1 MRKYDIKNK
10 RNIGIII
17 GISIIIIIM
26 FSLVIKLF
34 LSSDKKEYTVHDGA
48 LVFDKDKSIIKVT
61 EDSTIKKKWNNKY
74 YLKFKDNNYELG
86 NTAFCYNEKKIIA
99 VFDTEGRTHGKSK
112 SNRIKRNNS

>member
-61 EDSTIKKKWNNKY
+61 EDSTIKKKWN
-74 YLKFKDNNYELG
+74 KD
-86 NTAFCYNEKKIIA
+86 
-99 VFDTEGRTHGKSK
+99 RKSVV
-112 SNRIKRNNS
+112 

>member
-61 EDSTIKKKWNNKY
+61 EDSTIKKNGIMSIILN
-74 YLKFKDNNYELG
+74 L
-86 NTAFCYNEKKIIA
+86 KIIIMNL
-99 VFDTEGRTHGKSK
+99 V
-112 SNRIKRNNS
+112 ILLLVIMKRLEKLFYMENIMKLVLVI

>member
-34 LSSDKKEYTVHDGA
+34 LSSDKKEYTVHDGT
-48 LVFDKDKSIIKVT
+48 LVFDKDKSII
-61 EDSTIKKKWNNKY
+61 
-74 YLKFKDNNYELG
+74 
-86 NTAFCYNEKKIIA
+86 IA
-99 VFDTEGRTHGKSK
+99 SQSALILYQK
-112 SNRIKRNNS
+112 

>member
-61 EDSTIKKKWNNKY
+61 EDSTIKKNGIMSII
-74 YLKFKDNNYELG
+74 LSL
-86 NTAFCYNEKKIIA
+86 KIIIMNL
-99 VFDTEGRTHGKSK
+99 V
-112 SNRIKRNNS
+112 ILLLVIMKRLEKLFYMENIMKLVLVI

>member
-48 LVFDKDKSIIKVT
+48 LVFDKDNFIIKVVDQTNNTRKATLALISIAKKT
-61 EDSTIKKKWNNKY
+61 E
-74 YLKFKDNNYELG
+74 
-86 NTAFCYNEKKIIA
+86 
-99 VFDTEGRTHGKSK
+99 
-112 SNRIKRNNS
+112 